1 MPKFSILLITYN
13 QANYIKETID
23 SILNQTYQDFEIIL
37 SDDCSTDNTIEVVK
51 SINDDRIKIFQTSFN
66 VGINGNVNNAMN
78 HATGDYFIILGG
90 DDKLRLNY
98 LEKLNEVINNTSIDV
113 IYPQLTSIDEKSNY
127 ILGKNYYFW
136 KCPNRTK
143 DDMLHELFLNGNCV
157 PSPGMCVRK
166 EALLSLFP
174 LDYSL
179 IMYQDYKMHA
189 DLLINGYKHKVLDD
203 IYVDYRR
210 FNDDRNISN
219 NINGIGEKRA
229 GLDTDVFMDTFLR
242 IQDIELLKSVFKKE
256 IENTGIQPYENTIPF
271 FLGQMALLSN
281 DNNKQVWGYKQIAK
295 FISTF
300 DNYNLVKELYNFDFK
315 KFCAI
320 PKNIN
325 FNQGEK
331 QLLEEISRCS
341 KKHKKYKSFFNIT
354 LIVAIISVV
363 INILLILG
371 RVLYGL

>member
-1 MPKFSILLITYN
+1 MNKFSILLITYN

-23 SILNQTYQDFEIIL
+23 SILNQTYQNFEIIL
-37 SDDCSTDNTIEVVK
+37 SDDCSTDNTIEIVRN
-51 SINDDRIKIFQTSFN
+51 INDERIKIISTPFN
-66 VGINGNVNNAMN
+66 VGINGNLNNAIVN
-78 HATGDYFIILGG
+78 ATGEFLILLGG
-90 DDKLRLNY
+90 DDRLRLNY
-98 LEKLNEVINNTSIDV
+98 LETLNKLFNKSNVDV
-113 IYPQLTSIDEKSNY
+113 IYPQLTSIDKDSNY
-127 ILGKNYYFW
+127 ILGKFEYYW

-143 DDMLHELFLNGNCV
+143 EEMLHYLFMIGNCV
-157 PSPGMCVRK
+157 PSPGMCISR
-166 EALLSLFP
+166 EAISTLLP
-174 LDYSL
+174 LNYSL
-179 IMYQDYKMHA
+179 INSQDYKMHA

-203 IYVDYRR
+203 IYVDYRQ
-210 FNDDRNISN
+210 FDDTKNISSN
-219 NINGIGEKRA
+219 YEHIGEKRIIA
-229 GLDTDVFMDTFLR
+229 EHSFLMDTFLR

-281 DNNKQVWGYKQIAK
+281 DNNKQNWGYKQIAK